1 MKHLIW
7 ILLSV
12 LCAYFVVSCSNNKNE
27 SYEDAWVFNKKVARQ
42 TYDDGWTYTFDYLY
56 MKDGFEDEGVIP
68 FTFTGINLRYR
79 YSNDVSFEQE
89 ANNQIP
95 VIQILGN
102 NGSPEIEH
110 DMQLVSDI
118 LDYEH
123 GNVTEEE
130 LLKIN
135 PDDITFEE
143 LDKELFFSLMDEA
156 LNGEE
161 HKVGKYP
168 DIPTYA
174 LLTEP
179 EYLDGYKFQIG
190 FLADM
195 GCVDVMFIDV
205 LYECGNDYNDY
216 IQLSDSI
223 DDGNATSE
231 QVQAFE
237 LLELISNGVV
247 EENNLMYG
255 CDTYENEVISE
266 IDFSRLYTFLDDI
279 ESNNYG
285 KYIVPLRQHG

>member
-1 MKHLIW
+1 MKRLIA
-7 ILLSV
+7 IFLSV
-12 LCAYFVVSCSNNKNE
+12 LCACSFVSCSNNRIE
-27 SYEDAWVFNKKVARQ
+27 PYEDAWVFNKKVARR
-42 TYDDGWTYTFDYLY
+42 TFDDGWTYTFDYLY
-56 MKDGFEDEGVIP
+56 MKDGFEEEGVIP

-79 YSNDVSFEQE
+79 YGDDISFEQE
-89 ANNQIP
+89 MNDQIP

-102 NGSPEIEH
+102 NGSPEIKH

-123 GNVTEEE
+123 GNVTKEE

-135 PDDITFEE
+135 PDEIAFEE

-156 LNGEE
+156 LNGDE
-161 HKVGKYP
+161 HEVGKYP

-179 EYLDGYKFQIG
+179 EYIDDYKFQIG

-205 LYECGNDYNDY
+205 LYKDGDNYNDY

-223 DDGNATSE
+223 DNSTATSE

-237 LLELISNGVV
+237 LLTSISDGVV
-247 EENNLMYG
+247 EENNLTYG
-255 CDTYENEVISE
+255 YNTYKNEIISE
-266 IDFSRLYTFLDDI
+266 IDFSRLYTFLDNI
-279 ESNNYG
+279 EKNNYSQ
-285 KYIVPLRQHG
+285 YIVPVK